1 MGAWGTG
8 IFDNDA
14 AGAFALAVAEG
25 GGVPALE
32 KAFDRVLAA
41 GDVYLEAPEAE
52 EALAAAE
59 IVARSKDPAVA
70 PPGLTAAVDAWI
82 AANHPQVGAALRDK
96 AKRAIARVLTE
107 PSELL
112 EVWMES
118 GQYEAWAHAVRDV
131 SDRL

>member
-14 AGAFALAVAEG
+14 AGAFAVAVAKG

-32 KAFDRVLAA
+32 ASLDHVLAA
-41 GDVYLEAPEAE
+41 GDVYLKAREAE

-59 IVARSKDPAVA
+59 IVARSKDPSAA
-70 PPGLTAAVDAWI
+70 PPGMTAAVDAWI
-82 AANHPQVGAALRDK
+82 EANHPHVTAALRDK

-112 EVWMES
+112 ELWTEW

-131 SDRL
+131 SNRL

>member
-8 IFDNDA
+8 IFDNDTA
-14 AGAFALAVAEG
+14 ADFAGAVAES

-32 KAFDRVLAA
+32 AALDRALAA
-41 GDVYLEAPEAE
+41 GDVYLEAPQAE

-59 IVARSKDPAVA
+59 IVARTSQPSAGPDPY
-70 PPGLTAAVDAWI
+70 TASVDAWI

-96 AKRAIARVLTE
+96 ARRAIARVLTE

-131 SDRL
+131 SSRP